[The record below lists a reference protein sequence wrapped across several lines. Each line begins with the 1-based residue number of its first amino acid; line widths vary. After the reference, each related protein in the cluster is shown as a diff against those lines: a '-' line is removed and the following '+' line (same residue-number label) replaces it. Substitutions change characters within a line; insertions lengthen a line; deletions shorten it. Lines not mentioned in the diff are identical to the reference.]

1 MLNSCRVDY
10 SLNFIVIS
18 IWGEEWS
25 KLNYSWNKFGHNNT
39 IMSDKGLKGA
49 PAGRNDEF
57 FQITRFNLKLLLT
70 NEDTTIVYIIESMSE
85 YSKYESS
92 RYRMTIIKKNSERKP
107 SCQNVKM
114 SKWDMS
120 DNGRHLPYERLSQLV
135 VFVYLAHEEW
145 WTACHTHQ
153 KQYSPYLPS
162 W

>member
-1 MLNSCRVDY
+1 
-10 SLNFIVIS
+10 
-18 IWGEEWS
+18 
-25 KLNYSWNKFGHNNT
+25 
-39 IMSDKGLKGA
+39 MSDKGLKGA

-107 SCQNVKM
+107 SCQNVYG
-114 SKWDMS
+114 DMS

-135 VFVYLAHEEW
+135 VFVYLAHEE
-145 WTACHTHQ
+145 
-153 KQYSPYLPS
+153 
-162 W
+162 